1 MVSDVCGNEPDMTS
15 RTDTGAS
22 RIVVGFDGS
31 PCSERALKWAAG
43 EARAHGARVE
53 VICAWEPVTRVAPP
67 FFVYADEE
75 FEAEARSILDA
86 AAGRVGAD
94 SPVELETKAVMA
106 HPAAALIEAS
116 RGALL
121 VVVGSRGHGG
131 VAGTLLGSVSQRVA
145 MHAYCPVVIVRAD
158 D

>member
-1 MVSDVCGNEPDMTS
+1 MTS
-15 RTDTGAS
+15 RSDADGP

-31 PCSERALKWAAG
+31 DYSRLALEWAAR
-43 EARAHGARVE
+43 EARTHGARME

-75 FEAEARSILDA
+75 FEPEAQTILDSA
-86 AAGRVGAD
+86 VAGLGTEGQVD
-94 SPVELETKAVMA
+94 VERKAVMA
-106 HPAAALIEAS
+106 HPAAALIDAS
-116 RGALL
+116 RGADL

-145 MHAYCPVVIVRAD
+145 MHAHCPVVIVRTGG
-158 D
+158 